1 MSNSGIYRITNTKN
15 GKFYIGSSKHIDR
28 RWWEHTN
35 DLNKKQ
41 HINPKLQ
48 HAWTYYGANAFE
60 FIVVESVDKSNLI
73 TREQF
78 YLDTFTPYQ
87 RNIGY
92 NISDKAI
99 GGDTLTNN
107 PKGQKLIDEWRK
119 KYSESHKGVGNP
131 MFGKQ
136 HSTDAVD
143 KQKQKAV
150 GRYTLS
156 WFVAKHGEEVGVVK
170 YAERNKK
177 LSGRKIN
184 HVYDNGLTGK
194 KRGPM
199 SDEMKRKISEQ
210 KKSFALRKKDFMVDL
225 ISSNFSGS
233 QLRDKYGISLTSIK
247 RYKRELN

>member
-1 MSNSGIYRITNTKN
+1 MSNSGIYKITNQTN

-35 DLNKKQ
+35 DLNKNK
-41 HINPKLQ
+41 HKNPKLQ
-48 HAWTYYGANAFE
+48 HAWNYYGDGAFD
-60 FIVVESVDKSNLI
+60 FIVLENVAVDKLI
-73 TREQF
+73 EREQY
-78 YLDTFTPYQ
+78 YLTTFAPYK
-87 RNIGY
+87 RNVGY
-92 NISDKAI
+92 NISDKAS
-99 GGDTLTNN
+99 GGDNFTYNPNKEDILSRMTEANN
-107 PKGQKLIDEWRK
+107 
-119 KYSESHKGVGNP
+119 VGH
-131 MFGKQ
+131 MHGKQ
-136 HSTDAVD
+136 HSADTVD

-150 GRYTLS
+150 GRYTLP
-156 WFVAKHGEEVGVVK
+156 WFVAKHGGAVGVVK

-225 ISSNFSGS
+225 ISGNFSGS